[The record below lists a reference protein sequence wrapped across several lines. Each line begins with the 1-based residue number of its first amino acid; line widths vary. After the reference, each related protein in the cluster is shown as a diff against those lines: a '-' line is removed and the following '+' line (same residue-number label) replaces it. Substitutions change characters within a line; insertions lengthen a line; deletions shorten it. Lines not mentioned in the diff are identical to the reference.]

1 MPDVAFDADR
11 LEILGQV
18 FDQACGP
25 LQIDK
30 KNKIARTA
38 LARII
43 FALAVKGEGDD
54 LLDGVLRQYRR
65 MYRREDERRV
75 RIEMALDEALRQTF
89 PASDAVALVQPV
101 ASRPR

>member
-1 MPDVAFDADR
+1 MPDLAFDADR

-65 MYRREDERRV
+65 MYRREDER
-75 RIEMALDEALRQTF
+75 IEMALDEALRQTF